1 MLKIRINWII
11 GIVSLA
17 MIALLV
23 IQFYQVSQQYDQ
35 KSEEFREKV
44 KTLIERIAIRHEKAM
59 ELRKYL
65 HVVNKDFSPEYKD
78 ILKQE
83 FQNLLTSQESISIRD
98 TVLLENGKFNKYLI
112 IQGSAFDTISGL
124 KTEHQVL
131 AKDVRNIQQI
141 FNQDIVKS
149 KQAKSEQVSNQLD
162 QRVMQQIF
170 KKSKLI
176 NEMLFVA
183 FHDNTFIAPEKR
195 IDIHFLDSIIAYEA
209 RMDKLP
215 KEFRFVVKNETHEAI
230 QCTSRTVHYVSA
242 LDTSNTF
249 KTQLFPSN
257 MLDESLFLYLK
268 FPTEKSFL
276 FHEMFIPFSISLLLV
291 LLILYAISYMFKTII
306 TQKKLSELKND
317 FISNMTHEFKT
328 PIATISLA
336 CQALRDK
343 DLINE
348 DTQKTEPFVHMID
361 QENKRLELLVE
372 RILQSAAIDK
382 KDVELNK
389 EDINLTEIVEE
400 LCKHAQFRI
409 KDLGGEII
417 KNLDISPIHII
428 ADKMHTVNVISNLI
442 DNAIKYSKETPK
454 VTVELTKNQESI
466 VIKIKDEGIGIPKE
480 HIGKIFDKLY
490 RIPTGNIH
498 NVKGFGLGLSY
509 VKAII
514 TLNQWKLNVKSHVNI
529 GSEFS
534 ILIPLTTKNEA
545 HGK

>member
-17 MIALLV
+17 MISLLL
-23 IQFYQVSQQYDQ
+23 IQFYQVSQQYNQ
-35 KSEEFREKV
+35 KSEEFKDKV
-44 KTLIERIAIRHEKAM
+44 KTLIERIAIRHEKAI

-78 ILKQE
+78 ILKKE
-83 FQNLLTSQESISIRD
+83 FQNLLTSEESISIRD

-149 KQAKSEQVSNQLD
+149 KQAKSEHVSNQLD

-183 FHDNTFIAPEKR
+183 FHDNTFLAPEKR

-215 KEFRFVVKNETHEAI
+215 KEFRFVVKNESNEAI
-230 QCTSRTVHYVSA
+230 HFNTTTSHYA
-242 LDTSNTF
+242 CAIDTTNAF

-257 MLDESLFLYLK
+257 IIDESLFLYLK

-291 LLILYAISYMFKTII
+291 LLILYAISFMFKTII

-343 DLINE
+343 DLMGEENK
-348 DTQKTEPFVHMID
+348 KTEPFVHMIN
-361 QENKRLELLVE
+361 QENNRLELLVE

-382 KDVELNK
+382 KDIELKK
-389 EDINLTEIVEE
+389 EEINLTEILEE
-400 LCKHAQFRI
+400 LCAHAQFRI

-417 KNLDISPIHII
+417 QNLDVIPIHII

-454 VTVELTKNQESI
+454 VTVELMKNPQFI
-466 VIKIKDEGIGIPKE
+466 VINIKDEGIGIPKE

-490 RIPTGNIH
+490 RIPTGNVH

-514 TLNQWKLNVKSHVNI
+514 TLNDWKLDVKSQENI
-529 GSEFS
+529 GSEFG
-534 ILIPLTTKNEA
+534 IQIPLTTKNEA